1 MTELLKIENLWKRY
15 GLKAV
20 IRELNIEIT
29 EGKIIG
35 LVGDNGSGKTT
46 LLKMIAGLQHPSEG
60 SITIAGKKV
69 GLETK
74 EIVSFMSDKPVFD
87 DWMTVKDSLFFYRNF
102 YKDFDIQKAVDTI
115 AELKIPL
122 EERIIAL
129 SKGMVEKLQIIL
141 TFSRKA
147 KLYVLDEPLGG
158 IDLVS
163 REHVLE
169 LILQFYREDCT
180 ILIATHLI
188 GEVENIFDEVII
200 LKDGESVLHENVEEL
215 RFQRGKA
222 VTDLF
227 KEVFSR

>member
-87 DWMTVKDSLFFYRNF
+87 DWMTVKDSLFFYRDF

-115 AELKIPL
+115 AEFKIPL
-122 EERIIAL
+122 EEKITAL

-147 KLYVLDEPLGG
+147 RLYVLDEPLGG

-188 GEVENIFDEVII
+188 GEVENIFDEVIF
-200 LKDGESVLHENVEEL
+200 LKDGESVLHKNVEEL

>member
-60 SITIAGKKV
+60 SVTIAGKKV

-87 DWMTVKDSLFFYRNF
+87 DWMTVKDSLFFYRDF

-115 AELKIPL
+115 AEFKIPL

-188 GEVENIFDEVII
+188 GEVENIFDEVIF

>member
-15 GLKAV
+15 RLKAV
-20 IRELNIEIT
+20 IRELNIKIT
-29 EGKIIG
+29 EGKIVG

-74 EIVSFMSDKPVFD
+74 EIVSFMSDKPLFD
-87 DWMTVKDSLFFYRNF
+87 DWMTVKDSIFFYRDF
-102 YKDFDIQKAVDTI
+102 YKDFDIQKAVDTV
-115 AELKIPL
+115 AEFKIPL
-122 EERIIAL
+122 EEKITAL

-158 IDLVS
+158 IDLIS

-180 ILIATHLI
+180 ILISTHLI
-188 GEVENIFDEVII
+188 NEVENIFDEVIF

>member
-74 EIVSFMSDKPVFD
+74 EVVSFMSDKPVFD
-87 DWMTVKDSLFFYRNF
+87 DWMTVKDSLFFYRDF

-115 AELKIPL
+115 AEFKIPL
-122 EERIIAL
+122 EEKITAL

-163 REHVLE
+163 REHVLN

-180 ILIATHLI
+180 ILISTHLI
-188 GEVENIFDEVII
+188 NEVENIFDEVIF
-200 LKDGESVLHENVEEL
+200 LKDGEIVLYENVEEL

-222 VTDLF
+222 VTDVF
-227 KEVFSR
+227 KEVFSK

>member
-1 MTELLKIENLWKRY
+1 MTQLLKIEKLWKRY

-20 IRELNIEIT
+20 IRDLNIEIT

-46 LLKMIAGLQHPSEG
+46 LLKMIAGLQHPSDG
-60 SITIAGKKV
+60 RITIAGQKV

-74 EIVSFMSDKPVFD
+74 KIVSFMSDRPIFD
-87 DWMTVKDSLFFYRNF
+87 DWMTVKDAVFFYRDF
-102 YKDFDIQKAVDTI
+102 YQDFEMQKAVDAI
-115 AELKIPL
+115 AAFKIPL
-122 EERIIAL
+122 EEKITAL
-129 SKGMVEKLQIIL
+129 SKGMIEKLQLIL

-147 KLYVLDEPLGG
+147 KFYILDEPLGG
-158 IDLVS
+158 IDPVS

-180 ILIATHLI
+180 ILISTHLI
-188 GEVENIFDEVII
+188 GEIENIFDEII
-200 LKDGESVLHENVEEL
+200 FLKNGEIVLHENVEDL

-222 VTDLF
+222 VTELF
-227 KEVFSR
+227 KEVFK

>member
-29 EGKIIG
+29 EGKIVG

-46 LLKMIAGLQHPSEG
+46 LLKMIVGLQHPSEG

-74 EIVSFMSDKPVFD
+74 EIVSFMSDKPLFD
-87 DWMTVKDSLFFYRNF
+87 DWMTVKDSIFFYRDF
-102 YKDFDIQKAVDTI
+102 YKDFDIQKAVDTV
-115 AELKIPL
+115 AEFKIPL
-122 EERIIAL
+122 EEKITAL

-158 IDLVS
+158 IDLIS

-180 ILIATHLI
+180 ILISTHLI
-188 GEVENIFDEVII
+188 NEVENIFDEVIF

>member
-60 SITIAGKKV
+60 SITIASKKV

-115 AELKIPL
+115 AEFKIPL

>member
-1 MTELLKIENLWKRY
+1 MTELLKIENVWKRY

-60 SITIAGKKV
+60 SITIADKKV

-87 DWMTVKDSLFFYRNF
+87 DWMTVKDSLFFYRDF
-102 YKDFDIQKAVDTI
+102 YKDFDMQKAVDTI
-115 AELKIPL
+115 AEFKIPL
-122 EERIIAL
+122 EEKIIAL

-158 IDLVS
+158 IDLIS

-180 ILIATHLI
+180 ILISTHLI
-188 GEVENIFDEVII
+188 NEVENIFDEVIF
-200 LKDGESVLHENVEEL
+200 LKDGEIVLYENVEEL

-222 VTDLF
+222 VTDVF

>member
-29 EGKIIG
+29 EGKIVG

-46 LLKMIAGLQHPSEG
+46 LLKMIAGLQHPSQG
-60 SITIAGKKV
+60 SITVAGKKV

-74 EIVSFMSDKPVFD
+74 EIVSFMSDKSVFD
-87 DWMTVKDSLFFYRNF
+87 EWMTVKDSIFFYRDF
-102 YKDFDIQKAVDTI
+102 YKDFDIQKAVDTVV
-115 AELKIPL
+115 EFKIPL
-122 EERIIAL
+122 EEKITAL

-158 IDLVS
+158 IDLIS

-180 ILIATHLI
+180 ILISTHLI
-188 GEVENIFDEVII
+188 NEVENIFDEVIF

>member
-60 SITIAGKKV
+60 SITVAGEKV
-69 GLETK
+69 GLKTK

-87 DWMTVKDSLFFYRNF
+87 EWMTVKDSLFFYRDF

-115 AELKIPL
+115 AEFKIPL
-122 EERIIAL
+122 EEKVTAL

-180 ILIATHLI
+180 ILISTHLI
-188 GEVENIFDEVII
+188 NEVENIFDEVIF
-200 LKDGESVLHENVEEL
+200 LKDGEIVLYENVEEL

-222 VTDLF
+222 VTEVF

>member
-1 MTELLKIENLWKRY
+1 M
-15 GLKAV
+15 

-60 SITIAGKKV
+60 SITIVGKKV

-87 DWMTVKDSLFFYRNF
+87 DWMTVKDSLFFYRDF

-115 AELKIPL
+115 AEFKIPL
-122 EERIIAL
+122 EEKIIAL

-188 GEVENIFDEVII
+188 GEVENIFDEVIF

>member
-46 LLKMIAGLQHPSEG
+46 LMKMIAGLQHPSEG
-60 SITIAGKKV
+60 SITVAGEKV
-69 GLETK
+69 GVKTK
-74 EIVSFMSDKPVFD
+74 EIVSFMSDKSVFD
-87 DWMTVKDSLFFYRNF
+87 EWMTVKDSLFFYRDF

-115 AELKIPL
+115 VEFKIPL
-122 EERIIAL
+122 EERITAL

-141 TFSRKA
+141 TFSRRA

-163 REHVLE
+163 REHVLD

-180 ILIATHLI
+180 MLISTHLI
-188 GEVENIFDEVII
+188 NEIENIFDEVIF
-200 LKDGESVLHENVEEL
+200 LKDGEIVLYENVEDL

-222 VTDLF
+222 VHELF
-227 KEVFSR
+227 KEVFSK

>member
-20 IRELNIEIT
+20 IRELSIEIT
-29 EGKIIG
+29 EGKIVG

-87 DWMTVKDSLFFYRNF
+87 DWMTVKDSLFFYRDF
-102 YKDFDIQKAVDTI
+102 YKDFDIQKAVDTV
-115 AELKIPL
+115 AEFKIPL
-122 EERIIAL
+122 EEKITAL

-147 KLYVLDEPLGG
+147 KLYVLDEPLGE

-163 REHVLE
+163 REHILE

-188 GEVENIFDEVII
+188 GEVENIFDEVIF

>member
-74 EIVSFMSDKPVFD
+74 EIVSFMPDKPVFD
-87 DWMTVKDSLFFYRNF
+87 DWMTVKDSLFFYRDF

-115 AELKIPL
+115 AEFKIPL
-122 EERIIAL
+122 EEKITAL

-163 REHVLE
+163 REHVLN

-180 ILIATHLI
+180 ILISTHLI
-188 GEVENIFDEVII
+188 DEVENIFDEVIF
-200 LKDGESVLHENVEEL
+200 LKDGEIVLYENVEEL

-222 VTDLF
+222 VTDVF
-227 KEVFSR
+227 KEVFSK

>member
-46 LLKMIAGLQHPSEG
+46 LMKMIAGLQHPSEG
-60 SITIAGKKV
+60 SITVAGEKV
-69 GLETK
+69 GLKTK
-74 EIVSFMSDKPVFD
+74 EIVSFMSDKSVFD
-87 DWMTVKDSLFFYRNF
+87 EWMTVKDSLFFYRDF

-115 AELKIPL
+115 VEFKIPL
-122 EERIIAL
+122 EERITAL

-141 TFSRKA
+141 TFSRRA

-163 REHVLE
+163 REHVLD

-180 ILIATHLI
+180 MLISTHLI
-188 GEVENIFDEVII
+188 NEIENIFDEVIF
-200 LKDGESVLHENVEEL
+200 LKDGEIVLYENVEDL

-222 VTDLF
+222 VHELF
-227 KEVFSR
+227 KEVFSK

>member
-20 IRELNIEIT
+20 IRELNIETT

-87 DWMTVKDSLFFYRNF
+87 GWMTVKDSLFFYRDF

-115 AELKIPL
+115 AEFKIPL
-122 EERIIAL
+122 EEKITAL

-188 GEVENIFDEVII
+188 GEVENIFDEVIF

>member
-29 EGKIIG
+29 EGKIVG

-87 DWMTVKDSLFFYRNF
+87 DWMTVKDSLFFYRDF

-115 AELKIPL
+115 AEFKIPL
-122 EERIIAL
+122 EERITAL

-188 GEVENIFDEVII
+188 GEVENIFDEVIF

-222 VTDLF
+222 VTDVF

>member
-1 MTELLKIENLWKRY
+1 MAELLKIENLWKRY

-29 EGKIIG
+29 EGKIVG

-60 SITIAGKKV
+60 SITIASKKV

-87 DWMTVKDSLFFYRNF
+87 DWMTVKDSIFFYRDF
-102 YKDFDIQKAVDTI
+102 YKDFDIQKAVDTV
-115 AELKIPL
+115 AEFKIPL
-122 EERIIAL
+122 EEKITAL

-188 GEVENIFDEVII
+188 GEVENIFDEVIF

>member
-87 DWMTVKDSLFFYRNF
+87 NWMTVKDSLFFYRDF

-115 AELKIPL
+115 AEFKIPL
-122 EERIIAL
+122 EEKITAL

-147 KLYVLDEPLGG
+147 RLYVLDEPLGG

-188 GEVENIFDEVII
+188 GEVENIFDEVIF
-200 LKDGESVLHENVEEL
+200 LKDGESVLYENVEEL

>member
-1 MTELLKIENLWKRY
+1 MTELLKIENFWKRY

-87 DWMTVKDSLFFYRNF
+87 DWMTVKDSLFFYRDF

-115 AELKIPL
+115 AEFKIPL
-122 EERIIAL
+122 EERITAL

-188 GEVENIFDEVII
+188 GEVENIFDEVIF

-222 VTDLF
+222 VTDVF

>member
-29 EGKIIG
+29 VGKIVG

-60 SITIAGKKV
+60 SITIASKKV

-87 DWMTVKDSLFFYRNF
+87 DWMTVKDSIFFYRDF
-102 YKDFDIQKAVDTI
+102 YKDLDIQKAVDTV
-115 AELKIPL
+115 AEFKIPL
-122 EERIIAL
+122 EEKITAL

-158 IDLVS
+158 IDLIS

-180 ILIATHLI
+180 ILISTHLI
-188 GEVENIFDEVII
+188 NEVENIFDEVIF
-200 LKDGESVLHENVEEL
+200 LKDGEIVLYENVEEL

-222 VTDLF
+222 VTDVF

>member
-29 EGKIIG
+29 EGKIVG

-46 LLKMIAGLQHPSEG
+46 LLKMIAGLQHPSQG
-60 SITIAGKKV
+60 SITVAGKKV

-74 EIVSFMSDKPVFD
+74 EIVSFMSDKSVFD
-87 DWMTVKDSLFFYRNF
+87 EWMTVKDSLFFYRDF
-102 YKDFDIQKAVDTI
+102 YKDFDIQKAVDTVV
-115 AELKIPL
+115 EFKIPL
-122 EERIIAL
+122 EEKITAL

-158 IDLVS
+158 IDLIS

-180 ILIATHLI
+180 ILISTHLI
-188 GEVENIFDEVII
+188 NEVENIFDEVIF